1 MAPFLFFTKNL
12 EKQKFLRILTHNI
25 NANNMQELK
34 QFIEKMRA
42 TSSSLDKV
50 EILKKQSNFIKEVLE
65 YTYSP
70 YKQYNVTSETCK
82 KNSKIS

>member
-1 MAPFLFFTKNL
+1 L
-12 EKQKFLRILTHNI
+12 EKQKFLRILTYNI

-50 EILKKQSNFIKEVLE
+50 EILKKQSN
-65 YTYSP
+65 
-70 YKQYNVTSETCK
+70 
-82 KNSKIS
+82 